1 MAFDLNA
8 LSTYT
13 DELSLELIAKA
24 VLTTDL
30 MDKIDVRSGLSAG
43 TVAINLMD
51 GDLDVA
57 DLSCGWNP
65 SGDVSFSQVNITIAD
80 KQTKMEL
87 CPEDLR
93 QYWLS
98 QRMSAAA
105 DQESVPFE
113 EVIASYYV
121 ERIKKYNENFLINGD
136 LADAIP
142 GTTPGIKAQV
152 TGANGANVPSGSAA
166 WTVATAVDQALDLF
180 DAIDESV
187 KDREDLIMVM
197 SPSYFNL
204 LRRALVA
211 SNYGYY
217 YNQGDGTSI
226 ELPGTNCTIVKSS
239 GLVGSDYVFAG
250 PSAFVVAGTGLQDD
264 ASSMSFYFD
273 KGEDVVKFIA
283 KWRLGVAVHQ
293 VNVFA
298 TNDLA

>member
-1 MAFDLNA
+1 MAFDLTA

-30 MDKIDVRSGLSAG
+30 MNEIDVRSGLSAG

-51 GDLDVA
+51 GDLNVA
-57 DLSCGWNP
+57 DLACGWNP
-65 SGDVSFSQVNITIAD
+65 NGDVSFSQVDITIAD
-80 KQTKMEL
+80 KQVKMEL

-98 QRMSAAA
+98 QRMSAGA

-113 EVIASYYV
+113 EVIASYYI
-121 ERIKKYNENFLINGD
+121 ERIRKYNEGFLINGD
-136 LADAIP
+136 
-142 GTTPGIKAQV
+142 GTATGIKAQV
-152 TGANGANVPSGSAA
+152 TGANGATVPAGAAA
-166 WTVATAVDQALDLF
+166 WTVANAVDQALDLF
-180 DAIDESV
+180 DAIAEEV
-187 KDREDLIMVM
+187 KDREDLVMMV
-197 SPSYFNL
+197 SPANFQT

-211 SNYGYY
+211 QNYFHYD
-217 YNQGDGTSI
+217 QGDGRTLD
-226 ELPGTNCTIVKSS
+226 LPGTNCKVVKTS
-239 GLVGSDYVFAG
+239 GLVSSNYVAAG
-250 PSAFVVAGTGLQDD
+250 PAGFIVAGTGLEND
-264 ASSMSFYFD
+264 ASTMSFYFD